1 MKKTE
6 IVCFLP
12 NKTERNQTIYL
23 EGQRNTNT
31 KIQKLMI
38 NWSISLIK
46 EPINIQEHNL
56 FWHVDVDLSLL

>member
-1 MKKTE
+1 MKKPE

-46 EPINIQEHNL
+46 EPSNIQEHNL